1 MKNYNSSADALADL
15 RKRGY
20 DADFETESF
29 CLYCGDL
36 DLRLNE
42 EEFHVDETYRF
53 EGDSNPEDNAVV
65 YAMSSSTGVKG
76 TIVDEQ
82 GASSDNTSFE
92 MANKPKN
99 GLGRTNNQTP

>member
-1 MKNYNSSADALADL
+1 MKNYDSPADALDDL

-36 DLRLNE
+36 DLRFNE

-53 EGDSNPEDNAVV
+53 EGESNPEDNAVV

-76 TIVDEQ
+76 IIVDEQ
-82 GASSDNTSFE
+82 GASAENTSFE
-92 MANKPKN
+92 MTDKPQYSK
-99 GLGRTNNQTP
+99 T

>member
-1 MKNYNSSADALADL
+1 MKNYDSSIDALDDL

-20 DADFETESF
+20 DADFKTESF

-53 EGDSNPEDNAVV
+53 EGESNLEDNAVV
-65 YAMSSSTGVKG
+65 YAMTSSTGVKG
-76 TIVDEQ
+76 IIK
-82 GASSDNTSFE
+82 SNI
-92 MANKPKN
+92 
-99 GLGRTNNQTP
+99 